1 MIKDYFQKGK
11 IVKQKKYIKFLI
23 DDEKQYSIDEKY
35 LKEQKLLRR
44 EQKLRNILDLNKTN
58 LEK

>member
-1 MIKDYFQKGK
+1 MKH
-11 IVKQKKYIKFLI
+11 FLI